1 MMDSFEGS
9 SERASA
15 GIPAE
20 LSLARRVT
28 TRSTLGSGSGMR
40 GAAVKAS
47 ASTGTAMRTSGDGWA
62 TRDMARGK

>member
-1 MMDSFEGS
+1 MMDSLEGS

-20 LSLARRVT
+20 LSLARKVT
-28 TRSTLGSGSGMR
+28 TRSTLESGSGMR

-47 ASTGTAMRTSGDGWA
+47 ASIGTGMRTSGDGWVI
-62 TRDMARGK
+62 RDMARGK